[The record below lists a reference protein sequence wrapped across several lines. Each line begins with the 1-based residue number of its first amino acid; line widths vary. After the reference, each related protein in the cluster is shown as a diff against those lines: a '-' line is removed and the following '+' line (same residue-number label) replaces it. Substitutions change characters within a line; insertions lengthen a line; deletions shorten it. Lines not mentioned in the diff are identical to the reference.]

1 METKPAYQGT
11 PGYAGIGMLLVCLLL
26 FGTTRTMAQTIVP
39 YQSNW
44 KYLQDG
50 VVQSRNT
57 WATAGFNDAGWPSGN
72 APFGFGSNSGYSY
85 NTTLQRGPNNT
96 TPNHPVFYFRKSFQV
111 SNTSAYAGL
120 RLRATLDDGIVIY
133 IGGVEVARKNMTPSQ
148 GGYAGTPV
156 GTPLLTIDTVLSVN
170 RIQNG
175 TNVIAVELHQTG
187 QTSSDIY
194 FDLQLEGQPAAPPV
208 ALSRYPYLQ
217 LASHNRMTVFWYTNV
232 KSNAVVRYSTNPDLE
247 IYQEVRS
254 SVNDTL
260 HSITLKNLAPDTQ
273 YYYSVGYYSGYD
285 YQQLQYNPSLNYFR
299 TLHNLAD
306 TTKSVRFWL
315 LGDSGA
321 GLTINPRPY
330 KVRDAY
336 LAYLASKSNPKVDGM
351 LFLGDNSNMFPYEG
365 LQPALDLTLFKFY
378 NAPAD
383 KQLLSRIPSWT
394 VIGNHD
400 YDPDLAYKNKNG
412 KTIKL
417 KKGYQNQTAASFS
430 AFAYPD
436 SAQIGGEPTYNKKG
450 YYSFNQG
457 NVHFVVLNPPLVESQ
472 NVSENWER
480 ESTTSGYYDLFSKN
494 SIAMDDSTNS
504 PIDSLPQVKWLVKD
518 LTKNK
523 QKWTVVTFHLPP
535 FTTIGHFLNEND
547 LKRVQEKLLPLL
559 EKPEYHV
566 DALVVSHSHAYER
579 AGMIR
584 KKGTQ
589 ARTVDYMQ
597 TGGLV
602 GNGNLGRYPNTRPYV
617 KINSETAYTY
627 ILSGSAGR
635 GWYNVN
641 NVAEFDGGYPPPN
654 STKVLHPSTSVPPL
668 DNLTGD
674 NTTDF
679 YHKEGGSVELLFQEN
694 RLDVKFIKESDVSP
708 KFVVADS
715 FVVMKDV
722 SKKKTMTIQNGGDAV
737 KLTASWIGKYNWYT
751 AQQPGA
757 LLASGVRDLS
767 IGPGSST
774 TFYVRDDKGYL
785 ADTFMVNVTNPKPIS
800 TGDTLIRYRSQW
812 LLPLMAGTM
821 SKDIKLEKQCIA
833 PWSFSA
839 PPFETPVQGIVGF
852 GHGDEGSPITTHLI
866 EKVLIPVER
875 LWLRRSFV
883 LNGSAQTYAGFKLA
897 LLRDKNLSTRKS
909 YTTLQHL
916 LLVNGQPVEI
926 IATSTKDVANG
937 REEVT
942 YTLSNRGFVYGINY
956 ILISYYIMPI
966 SPLVYPINAAND
978 PFTFDAQLISM
989 SQALAPPPST
999 RQFKLG
1005 AVALS
1010 EQVCAG
1016 DTVSVAFEA
1025 FGNESGFPVV
1035 YEARLVTAT
1044 GDVPFG
1050 EGTESPIL
1058 SRLPRGLAEGK
1069 YKVKIATKNAFMDD
1083 LEGPETLVRALPTA
1097 SILPAPAVTVWKGE
1111 LVTLPVRFAGPGP
1124 WHYVTP
1130 DGTEG
1135 TSATADTSIQVKA
1148 GIAGPYTLRS
1158 VSNGCG
1164 AGDVTGAVEVAV
1176 KEPFLTVADVSQL
1189 TFTPLKKALCDGDSL
1204 AVTFTVT
1211 GPDRARTY
1219 TAQLSDANGSFG
1231 TPVMLGND
1239 TASPLRLRLPAAL
1252 AEGDHY
1258 RIRVVAVNPDVDF
1271 TSGQSDAQ
1279 PVRSRAEGNFTLSK
1293 VAIFEGEEVQVNLL
1307 LKGTLPAYYYL
1318 RYGTDALFGT
1328 TSQPTVGKAL
1338 TLGQTTVFSLDSV
1351 RNVCGYGLV
1360 SGNRTVTVS
1369 LLVGIDPLSGN
1380 GISAYPNPTAD
1391 RLILRGKSHW
1401 RDPFQWQIY
1410 GVDGK
1415 LFQKGIGIPSPDASY
1430 EIDTRM
1436 LPSGL
1441 YILKLN
1447 RGKQENSWKIIR
1459 K

>member
-1 METKPAYQGT
+1 METKPAHQGT
-11 PGYAGIGMLLVCLLL
+11 PGHAVGGMLLVWLLL
-26 FGTTRTMAQTIVP
+26 FGTTEILAQTIVP

-50 VVQSRNT
+50 AVQTGST
-57 WATAGFNDAGWPSGN
+57 WATAGFNDVGWLSGN
-72 APFGFGSNSGYSY
+72 APFGFGSNSGYTY
-85 NTTLQRGPNNT
+85 NTTLQRGPENT
-96 TPNHPVFYFRKSFQV
+96 TPNYPVFYFRKSFQV
-111 SNTSAYAGL
+111 SNTSAYGSL

-133 IGGVEVARKNMTPSQ
+133 IGGLEVARKNMTPAQS
-148 GGYAGTPV
+148 GYAGTPV

-175 TNVIAVELHQTG
+175 TNIIAVELHQTG
-187 QTSSDIY
+187 TNSSDIY
-194 FDLQLEGQPAAPPV
+194 FDLQLDGQPAAAPV
-208 ALSRYPYLQ
+208 SLFRYPYLQ
-217 LASHNRMTVFWYTNV
+217 LASHNRMTVFWYTNA
-232 KSNAVVRYSTNPDLE
+232 KTNASVRYSTNPDLE

-285 YQQLQYNPSLNYFR
+285 YQQLQYNPSVNYFR
-299 TLHNLAD
+299 TLNDPAD
-306 TTKSVRFWL
+306 TTKSLRFWL

-321 GLTINPRPY
+321 GLSINPRPY

-336 LAYLASKSNPKVDGM
+336 LAYLASKNNPKVDGM
-351 LFLGDNSNMFPYEG
+351 LFLGDNSNTFPYEG

-378 NAPAD
+378 NRPED

-400 YDPDLAYKNKNG
+400 YDPDLTYKNKSG
-412 KTIKL
+412 KSIKL
-417 KKGYQNQTAASFS
+417 KKGYQAQTAASFS

-450 YYSFNQG
+450 YYSFNQA

-472 NVSENWER
+472 NLSENWER
-480 ESTTSGYYDLFSKN
+480 ESTTAGYYDLFSKN

-518 LTKNK
+518 LVKNK

-535 FTTIGHFLNEND
+535 FTTIGHFLTEND
-547 LKRVQEKLLPLL
+547 LKRVQEKLLPIL

-589 ARTVDYMQ
+589 ARTVDYTQ
-597 TGGLV
+597 TGGQA
-602 GNGNLGRYPNTRPYV
+602 GNGNLGRYPATRPYAKV
-617 KINSETAYTY
+617 SSETAYTY

-635 GWYNVN
+635 GWYNISKVS
-641 NVAEFDGGYPPPN
+641 EFDGGYPPPN
-654 STKVLHPSTSVPPL
+654 GTKVLHPNTSVPPL

-737 KLTASWIGKYNWYT
+737 KLTASWIGKYNWYA
-751 AQQPGA
+751 AQQPGV
-757 LLASGVRDLS
+757 LLASGVRVLS
-767 IGPGSST
+767 IGPGSSS
-774 TFYVRDDKGYL
+774 TFFVRDDNGYL
-785 ADTFMVNVTNPKPIS
+785 ADTFIVNVTNPKPVS
-800 TGDTLIRYRSQW
+800 TGDTLIRFRSQW
-812 LLPLMAGTM
+812 LIPLMAGTM

-833 PWSFSA
+833 PWSFTG
-839 PPFETPVQGIVGF
+839 PPFEQPVQGIVGF
-852 GHGDEGSPITTHLI
+852 GHGDEGFPITTHLI
-866 EKVLIPVER
+866 EKIMVPAER

-883 LNGSAQTYAGFKLA
+883 LNGSAQTYSGFKLT
-897 LLRDKNLSTRKS
+897 LLRDKNLPTRKAFL
-909 YTTLQHL
+909 TTQHL
-916 LLVNGQPVEI
+916 LLVNGQPLDI
-926 IATSTKDVANG
+926 TATSVKDVANG

-956 ILISYYIMPI
+956 ILISYYII
-966 SPLVYPINAAND
+966 PLTLMFPLNATSD

-989 SQALAPPPST
+989 PQTLAPPPAT
-999 RQFKLG
+999 KQFKLG
-1005 AVALS
+1005 TVALG
-1010 EQVCAG
+1010 QQACAG
-1016 DTVSVAFEA
+1016 DPVSVQFEA
-1025 FGNESGFPVV
+1025 AGNEAGFPVV

-1050 EGTESPIL
+1050 EGTRSPIQG
-1058 SRLPRGLAEGK
+1058 RLPRGLAEGK
-1069 YKVKIATKNAFMDD
+1069 YKVRIATKNAFMDD
-1083 LEGPETLVRALPTA
+1083 LEGPETFVKALPTA
-1097 SILPAPAVTVWKGE
+1097 TILSAPAVTVWKGE
-1111 LVTLPVRFAGPGP
+1111 FITLSVRFAGPGP
-1124 WHYVTP
+1124 WHYVAP

-1135 TSATADTSIQVKA
+1135 TAAAADTSIRVKA
-1148 GIAGPYTLRS
+1148 GSTGPYLLRS

-1164 AGDVTGAVEVAV
+1164 EGEVSGAVEVLV
-1176 KEPFLTVADVSQL
+1176 KEPILAVADVSQL
-1189 TFTPLKKALCDGDSL
+1189 TTAPLKTALCDGDSL
-1204 AVTFTVT
+1204 AVSFTVT
-1211 GPDRARTY
+1211 GPDRARAY
-1219 TAQLSDANGSFG
+1219 AAQLSDANGGFG
-1231 TPVMLGND
+1231 NPVMLGNSA
-1239 TASPLRLRLPAAL
+1239 ASPLRMRLPAAL
-1252 AEGDHY
+1252 TEGDHY

-1279 PVRSRAEGNFTLSK
+1279 PIRSRAEGNFTLSK
-1293 VAIFEGEEVQVNLL
+1293 VAVFEGEEVQLNLAV
-1307 LKGTLPAYYYL
+1307 KGTLPAYYYL
-1318 RYGTDALFGT
+1318 RYGPDTLYGA
-1328 TSQPTVGKAL
+1328 TSQPTVGKVL
-1338 TLGQTTVFSLDSV
+1338 TLSRTTVFSLDSV

-1360 SGNRTVTVS
+1360 AGNRTVTVS

-1380 GISAYPNPTAD
+1380 GITAYPNPATE
-1391 RLILRGKSHW
+1391 RLMLRGKAYW
-1401 RDPFQWQIY
+1401 RDTFQWQIY
-1410 GVDGK
+1410 GADGK
-1415 LFQKGIGIPSPDASY
+1415 LLQKGTGVPSPGASY

-1447 RGKQENSWKIIR
+1447 RGKQENSWKII
-1459 K
+1459 KK

>member
-1 METKPAYQGT
+1 METKPAHQGA
-11 PGYAGIGMLLVCLLL
+11 PGHAAAGALLVWLLL
-26 FGTTRTMAQTIVP
+26 FGAAEVLAQTIVP

-50 VVQSRNT
+50 VVQNGST
-57 WATAGFNDAGWPSGN
+57 WATAGYNDASWQSGN
-72 APFGFGSNSGYSY
+72 APFGFGSNAGYTY
-85 NTTLQRGPNNT
+85 ATTLQRGPNNT

-111 SNTSAYAGL
+111 SNTSAYASL

-175 TNVIAVELHQTG
+175 TNIIAVELHQTG

-194 FDLQLEGQPAAPPV
+194 FDLQLDGEPAGAPPS
-208 ALSRYPYLQ
+208 LFRHPYLQ
-217 LASHNRMTVFWYTNV
+217 LASHNQMTVYWYTNV
-232 KSNAVVRYSTNPDLE
+232 KTNASVRYSTNPDLE

-254 SVNDTL
+254 SVSDTL
-260 HSITLKNLAPDTQ
+260 HTVTLKNLAPDTQ

-285 YQQLQYNPSLNYFR
+285 YVQLQYNPSVNYFR
-299 TLHNLAD
+299 TLHDPAD
-306 TTKSVRFWL
+306 TTKSLRFWL

-321 GLTINPRPY
+321 GQSTNPRPY
-330 KVRDAY
+330 NVRDAY
-336 LAYLASKSNPKVDGM
+336 LAYLASKNNPKVDGM
-351 LFLGDNSNMFPYEG
+351 LFLGDNSNTFPYEG
-365 LQPALDLTLFKFY
+365 LQTALDLTLFKFY
-378 NAPAD
+378 NNPSD

-400 YDPDLAYKNKNG
+400 YDPDLAYKTKSG

-450 YYSFNQG
+450 YYSFNQS
-457 NVHFVVLNPPLVESQ
+457 NVHFVVLNPPMVESQ
-472 NVSENWER
+472 NVNENWER
-480 ESTTSGYYDLFSKN
+480 ESSTAGYYDLFSKN

-535 FTTIGHFLNEND
+535 FSTIGHFPTEKD
-547 LKRVQEKLLPLL
+547 LLRVQEKLLPIL

-589 ARTVDYMQ
+589 ARTSDYTQ
-597 TGGLV
+597 TGGQA
-602 GNGNLGRYPNTRPYV
+602 GNGNLGRYPNTLPYA
-617 KINSETAYTY
+617 KTNSETAYTY

-635 GWYNVN
+635 GWYTTSLS
-641 NVAEFDGGYPPPN
+641 DGGYTPG
-654 STKVLHPSTSVPPL
+654 SSSIKHPSTSVPPL

-679 YHKEGGSVELLFQEN
+679 YHKEGGSVELVFQEN

-751 AQQPGA
+751 AQQPGV

-767 IGPGSST
+767 IGPGSSS
-774 TFYVRDDKGYL
+774 TFYVKDDKGYL
-785 ADTFMVNVTNPKPIS
+785 ADTFIVNVTNPKPVS
-800 TGDTLIRYRSQW
+800 TGDTLIKFRSQW
-812 LLPLMAGTM
+812 LLPLMAGIM

-833 PWSFSA
+833 PWSFTG
-839 PPFETPVQGIVGF
+839 PPFEMPVKSIAGF
-852 GHGDEGSPITTHLI
+852 GHGDEGYPMATYLI
-866 EKVLIPVER
+866 EKVMVPAER
-875 LWLRRSFV
+875 LWFRRSFV
-883 LNGSAQTYAGFKLA
+883 LNGSAQTYAGFKLT
-897 LLRDKNLSTRKS
+897 LLRDKNLSNRKS
-909 YTTLQHL
+909 FYTKEHL
-916 LLVNGQPVEI
+916 LLVNGQPIEI
-926 IATSTKDVANG
+926 TASSTKDLGNG

-956 ILISYYIMPI
+956 ILVSYYI
-966 SPLVYPINAAND
+966 YPMSLTSVNPATD

-989 SQALAPPPST
+989 PLGLAPPPASK
-999 RQFKLG
+999 QFKLG
-1005 AVALS
+1005 TVALS
-1010 EQVCAG
+1010 QQTCAG
-1016 DTVSVAFEA
+1016 DTVSVEFEA
-1025 FGNESGFPVV
+1025 VGNESGFPVL

-1044 GDVPFG
+1044 GDIPFG
-1050 EGTESPIL
+1050 EGTRSPIL
-1058 SRLPRGLAEGK
+1058 GRLPRGLAEGK
-1069 YKVKIATKNAFMDD
+1069 YKVRIATKNAFMDD
-1083 LEGPETLVRALPTA
+1083 LEGPETFVKALPTA
-1097 SILPAPAVTVWKGE
+1097 AILPAPAVTVWKGE
-1111 LVTLPVRFAGPGP
+1111 FVTLSVKFAGPGP
-1124 WHYVTP
+1124 WHYVAS

-1135 TSATADTSIQVKA
+1135 TSAVADTSIRVKA
-1148 GIAGPYTLRS
+1148 GSTGPYMLRS

-1164 AGDVTGAVEVAV
+1164 AGDVSGAVEVAV
-1176 KEPFLTVADVSQL
+1176 KEPFLTVSDVSQL
-1189 TFTPLKKALCDGDSL
+1189 TSAPFKTALCDGDSV
-1204 AVTFTVT
+1204 AVSFTVT

-1219 TAQLSDANGSFG
+1219 AAQLSDANGGFG
-1231 TPVMLGND
+1231 SAALLGNS
-1239 TASPLRLRLPAAL
+1239 AGSPVRMRLPAAL
-1252 AEGDHY
+1252 AEGNDY

-1271 TSGQSDAQ
+1271 TSSQSDAQ
-1279 PVRSRAEGNFTLSK
+1279 PIRSRAEGNFTLSK
-1293 VAIFEGEEVQVNLL
+1293 AAVFEGEDVELKL
-1307 LKGTLPAYYYL
+1307 FLKGTLPAYYYL
-1318 RYGTDALFGT
+1318 RYGADILSGT
-1328 TSQPTVGKAL
+1328 TSEPTAGKVL
-1338 TLGQTTVFSLDSV
+1338 TVRQTTVFSLDSV

-1360 SGNRTVTVS
+1360 AGNRTVTVS
-1369 LLVGIDPLSGN
+1369 LLVGVDPFSGN
-1380 GISAYPNPTAD
+1380 GITAYPNPATE
-1391 RLILRGKSHW
+1391 RLMLRGKSYW
-1401 RDPFQWQIY
+1401 RDAFQWHIY
-1410 GVDGK
+1410 GADGK
-1415 LFQKGIGIPSPDASY
+1415 LFQKGIGVPSPGASY

-1447 RGKQENSWKIIR
+1447 RGKQENSWKII
-1459 K
+1459 KK

>member
-11 PGYAGIGMLLVCLLL
+11 PGHAGVGMLLVCLLL

-50 VVQSRNT
+50 VVQSGST
-57 WATAGFNDAGWPSGN
+57 WATAGFNDASWLSGN

-111 SNTSAYAGL
+111 SNTSTYGSL

-156 GTPLLTIDTVLSVN
+156 GTPLLTIDTVLSVS

-194 FDLQLEGQPAAPPV
+194 FDVQLEGQPAVPV
-208 ALSRYPYLQ
+208 SLYRYPYLQ
-217 LASHNRMTVFWYTNV
+217 LASHNRMTVFWYTNA
-232 KSNAVVRYSTNPDLE
+232 KTNAAVRYSTNPDLE

-260 HSITLKNLAPDTQ
+260 HSVTLKNLAPDTQ
-273 YYYSVGYYSGYD
+273 YYYSVGYYSGAD
-285 YQQLQYNPSLNYFR
+285 YQQLQYNSSVNYFR
-299 TLHNLAD
+299 TLHDPAD
-306 TTKSVRFWL
+306 TTKSLRFWL

-321 GLTINPRPY
+321 GLTTNPRPY

-336 LAYLASKSNPKVDGM
+336 LAYLASKNNPKVDGM

-394 VIGNHD
+394 VMGNHD
-400 YDPDLAYKNKNG
+400 YDPDLTYKNKNG

-417 KKGYQNQTAASFS
+417 KKGYQAQTAASFS

-472 NVSENWER
+472 NVNENWER
-480 ESTTSGYYDLFSKN
+480 ESSTAGYYDLFSKN

-523 QKWTVVTFHLPP
+523 QKWTVVSFHLPP
-535 FTTIGHFLNEND
+535 FTTIGHFLTEND
-547 LKRVQEKLLPLL
+547 LKRVQEKLLPIL
-559 EKPEYHV
+559 EKPEYRV

-579 AGMIR
+579 GGMIR

-589 ARTVDYMQ
+589 ARTVDYTQ
-597 TGGLV
+597 TGGLA
-602 GNGNLGRYPNTRPYV
+602 GNGNLGRYPATRPYAKV
-617 KINSETAYTY
+617 NSETAYTY

-641 NVAEFDGGYPPPN
+641 NTSEFDGGYPPPN

-679 YHKEGGSVELLFQEN
+679 YHKEGGSVELVFQEN

-722 SKKKTMTIQNGGDAV
+722 SKKKTVTIQNGGDAV
-737 KLTASWIGKYNWYT
+737 KMTASWIGKYNWYA
-751 AQQPGA
+751 AQQPGV

-767 IGPGSST
+767 IGPGSSS
-774 TFYVRDDKGYL
+774 TFYVRDDNGYL
-785 ADTFMVNVTNPKPIS
+785 ADTFIVNVTNPKPIS
-800 TGDTLIRYRSQW
+800 TGDTLIKYRSQW
-812 LLPLMAGTM
+812 LLPLMAGIM
-821 SKDIKLEKQCIA
+821 SKDIKLEKQCTA
-833 PWSFSA
+833 PWTFTG
-839 PPFETPVQGIVGF
+839 PPFEQPVEGIIGL
-852 GHGDEGSPITTHLI
+852 GHTDEKYKLPNSLI
-866 EKVLIPVER
+866 ERVIVPAER
-875 LWLRRSFV
+875 LWFRRSFV
-883 LNGSAQTYAGFKLA
+883 LNGSSQTYAGFKLTV
-897 LLRDKNLSTRKS
+897 LRDKNLSTRKS
-909 YTTLQHL
+909 YSTNLHL
-916 LLVNGQPVEI
+916 LLVNGQAAEVT
-926 IATSTKDVANG
+926 ASTTSDAGNG
-937 REEVT
+937 RETVT

-956 ILISYYIMPI
+956 ILVSYYLT
-966 SPLVYPINAAND
+966 PLQGMVYPIVAAND

-989 SQALAPPPST
+989 PLALAPPPAT
-999 RQFKLG
+999 KQFKLG
-1005 AVALS
+1005 TVALS
-1010 EQVCAG
+1010 QQACAG
-1016 DTVSVAFEA
+1016 DTLSVQFEA
-1025 FGNESGFPVV
+1025 AGNEAGFPVV

-1050 EGTESPIL
+1050 EGTRSPIL
-1058 SRLPRGLAEGK
+1058 GRLPRGLAEGK
-1069 YKVKIATKNAFMDD
+1069 YKVRIATKNAFMDD
-1083 LEGPETLVRALPTA
+1083 LEGPETFVKALPTA
-1097 SILPAPAVTVWKGE
+1097 TILAAPAVTVWKGE
-1111 LVTLPVRFAGPGP
+1111 FITLSVKFAGPGP
-1124 WHYVTP
+1124 WHYVAT

-1135 TSATADTSIQVKA
+1135 TAAVADTSIRVKA
-1148 GIAGPYTLRS
+1148 GSTGPYLLRS

-1164 AGDVTGAVEVAV
+1164 EGDVSGAVEVTV
-1176 KEPFLTVADVSQL
+1176 KEPILAVADVSQL
-1189 TFTPLKKALCDGDSL
+1189 TAAPLKTALCDGDSL
-1204 AVTFTVT
+1204 AVGFTVT

-1219 TAQLSDANGSFG
+1219 SAQLSDATGGFSN
-1231 TPVMLGND
+1231 PVMLGNSA
-1239 TASPLRLRLPAAL
+1239 TSPLRMRLPATL

-1258 RIRVVAVNPDVDF
+1258 RIRVVAVNSDVDF
-1271 TSGQSDAQ
+1271 TSNQSDAQ
-1279 PVRSRAEGNFTLSK
+1279 PIRSRAEGNFTLSK
-1293 VAIFEGEEVQVNLL
+1293 VAVFEGEEVQLNLAI
-1307 LKGTLPAYYYL
+1307 KGTLPAYYYL
-1318 RYGTDALFGT
+1318 RYGADALYGT
-1328 TSQPTVGKAL
+1328 TSEPTVAK
-1338 TLGQTTVFSLDSV
+1338 TLSLLQTTVFSLDSV
-1351 RNVCGYGLV
+1351 RNVCGYGAV
-1360 SGNRTVTVS
+1360 AGNRTVTVS
-1369 LLVGIDPLSGN
+1369 LLVGVDPLSGI
-1380 GISAYPNPTAD
+1380 GITAYPNPATE
-1391 RLILRGKSHW
+1391 RLMLRGKSFW
-1401 RDPFQWQIY
+1401 RDTFQWQIY
-1410 GVDGK
+1410 GADGK
-1415 LFQKGIGIPSPDASY
+1415 LLQKGTGVPSPGASY

-1447 RGKQENSWKIIR
+1447 RGKQENSWKII
-1459 K
+1459 KK

>member
-1 METKPAYQGT
+1 METKPAHRGA
-11 PGYAGIGMLLVCLLL
+11 PGHTAAGALLVWLLL
-26 FGTTRTMAQTIVP
+26 FGAAEVLAQTIVP

-50 VVQSRNT
+50 VVQNGST
-57 WATAGFNDAGWPSGN
+57 WATAGYNDASWQSGN
-72 APFGFGSNSGYSY
+72 APFGFGSNAGYTY
-85 NTTLQRGPNNT
+85 ATTLQRGPNNT

-111 SNTSAYAGL
+111 SNTSTYASL

-175 TNVIAVELHQTG
+175 TNIIAVELHQTG

-194 FDLQLEGQPAAPPV
+194 FDLQLDGQPAGAPPS
-208 ALSRYPYLQ
+208 LFRHPYLQ
-217 LASHNRMTVFWYTNV
+217 LASHNQMTVYWYTNV
-232 KSNAVVRYSTNPDLE
+232 KTNASVRYSTNPDLE

-254 SVNDTL
+254 SVSDTL
-260 HSITLKNLAPDTQ
+260 HTVTLKNLAPDTQ

-285 YQQLQYNPSLNYFR
+285 YVQLQYNPSVNYFR
-299 TLHNLAD
+299 TLHDPAD
-306 TTKSVRFWL
+306 TTKSLRFWL

-321 GLTINPRPY
+321 GQSANPRPY
-330 KVRDAY
+330 NVRDAY
-336 LAYLASKSNPKVDGM
+336 LAYLASKNNPKVDGM
-351 LFLGDNSNMFPYEG
+351 LFLGDNSNTFPYEG
-365 LQPALDLTLFKFY
+365 LQTALDLTLFKFY
-378 NAPAD
+378 NNPSD
-383 KQLLSRIPSWT
+383 KQLLSRLPSWT
-394 VIGNHD
+394 VMGNHD
-400 YDPDLAYKNKNG
+400 YEPDMTYIDKNG
-412 KTIKL
+412 KPKWIRKAYH
-417 KKGYQNQTAASFS
+417 KQTAASFS
-430 AFAYPD
+430 SFAYPD

-457 NVHFVVLNPPLVESQ
+457 NVHFVVLNPPLIESE
-472 NVSENWER
+472 NVADNWER
-480 ESTTSGYYDLFSKN
+480 KAAAEGYYDLFSKN

-504 PIDSLPQVKWLVKD
+504 SIESLPQVKWLVKD
-518 LTKNK
+518 LTSNK

-535 FTTIGHFLNEND
+535 FSTIGHFPTEND
-547 LKRVQEKLLPLL
+547 MKRVQEKLLPIL

-589 ARTVDYMQ
+589 ARTSDYTQ
-597 TGGLV
+597 TGGQA
-602 GNGNLGRYPNTRPYV
+602 GNGNLGRYPNTLPYA
-617 KINSETAYTY
+617 KTNSETAYTY

-635 GWYNVN
+635 GWYTTSLS
-641 NVAEFDGGYPPPN
+641 DGGYTPG
-654 STKVLHPSTSVPPL
+654 SSSIKHPSTSVPPL

-679 YHKEGGSVELLFQEN
+679 YHKEGGSVELVFQEN
-694 RLDVKFIKESDVSP
+694 RLDVKFIKESDLSP

-722 SKKKTMTIQNGGDAV
+722 SKKKTLTIQNGGDAV

-751 AQQPGA
+751 AQQPGV

-767 IGPGSST
+767 IGPGSSS

-785 ADTFMVNVTNPKPIS
+785 ADTFIVNVTNPKPIS
-800 TGDTLIRYRSQW
+800 TGDTLIRLRSQW
-812 LLPLMAGTM
+812 LIPLMAGFM

-833 PWSFSA
+833 PWSFTA

-852 GHGDEGSPITTHLI
+852 GHGDEGFPITTHLI
-866 EKVLIPVER
+866 EKILVPAER

-883 LNGSAQTYAGFKLA
+883 LNGSAQTYAGFKLT

-916 LLVNGQPVEI
+916 LLVNGQPIEI
-926 IATSTKDVANG
+926 TATSTKDVANG

-956 ILISYYIMPI
+956 LLISYYIIPI
-966 SPLVYPINAAND
+966 SPLVYPVSATND
-978 PFTFDAQLISM
+978 PFTFDAQLVSM
-989 SQALAPPPST
+989 PQALAPPPST
-999 RQFKLG
+999 SQFKLG
-1005 AVALS
+1005 TVALS
-1010 EQVCAG
+1010 QQVCAG
-1016 DTVSVAFEA
+1016 DTVSVRFDAA
-1025 FGNESGFPVV
+1025 GNESGFPVV
-1035 YEARLVTAT
+1035 YEARLVTAA

-1050 EGTESPIL
+1050 EGTRSPIL
-1058 SRLPRGLAEGK
+1058 ARLPRELAEGK
-1069 YKVKIATKNAFMDD
+1069 YKVRIATKNAFMDD
-1083 LEGPETLVRALPTA
+1083 MEGPETFVKALSTA
-1097 SILPAPAVTVWKGE
+1097 TILPAPPVTVWKGE
-1111 LVTLPVRFAGPGP
+1111 SVTLPVRFAGPGP
-1124 WHYVTP
+1124 WHYVAP

-1135 TSATADTSIQVKA
+1135 TSAAADTAIRVKA
-1148 GIAGPYTLRS
+1148 DIAGPYSLRS

-1164 AGDVTGAVEVAV
+1164 AGDVSGAVEVAV
-1176 KEPFLTVADVSQL
+1176 KEPFLTVTDVLQL
-1189 TFTPLKKALCDGDSL
+1189 TSAPLKTALCDGDSL
-1204 AVTFTVT
+1204 AVSFTVT

-1219 TAQLSDANGSFG
+1219 AAQLSDANGGFG
-1231 TPVMLGND
+1231 SAALLGNS
-1239 TASPLRLRLPAAL
+1239 AGSPVRMRLPAAL
-1252 AEGDHY
+1252 AEGNDY
-1258 RIRVVAVNPDVDF
+1258 RIRIVAVNPDVDF
-1271 TSGQSDAQ
+1271 TSNQSDAQ
-1279 PVRSRAEGNFTLSK
+1279 PIRSRVEGNFTLSK
-1293 VAIFEGEEVQVNLL
+1293 VAVFEGEEVQLNLL
-1307 LKGTLPAYYYL
+1307 IKGTLPAHYYL
-1318 RYGTDALFGT
+1318 HYGADILSGT
-1328 TSQPTVGKAL
+1328 TSQPTVGKVL
-1338 TLGQTTVFSLDSV
+1338 TLRQTTVFSLDSV

-1360 SGNRTVTVS
+1360 AGNGTVTVS
-1369 LLVGIDPLSGN
+1369 LLVGVDPLSGN
-1380 GISAYPNPTAD
+1380 GITAYPNPAAD
-1391 RLILRGKSHW
+1391 RLMLRGKPYW

-1415 LFQKGIGIPSPDASY
+1415 LFQKGIGVPSPGASY

-1447 RGKQENSWKIIR
+1447 RGKQENSWKII
-1459 K
+1459 KK